1 MSRRV
6 VRQMAATNAS
16 MSVGTNAKDKS
27 SSVKFGAAGIHH
39 KGIGSDTHHKG
50 ILQGGNKSMLSYNVG
65 LAIPG
70 YTGYI
75 PSRSSIVAPPKGTTE
90 HTGRVPPSDAGKK
103 LLLDEFKQTGK
114 TLYTTDTQYF
124 RPQMK
129 AESRLA
135 GGLSTS
141 TTAGSSGNGMDAA
154 GADADA
160 LPKPKF
166 TAVST
171 YKAEIQEADNTMKQ
185 ALDRSHPLYGRS
197 SVGYQTEYSSM
208 ILPGTHGVGK
218 SSMSKSASVNFK
230 MQRQQLQN
238 SSPNLNDL
246 IPRHAVLT
254 RHAAPRFEGV
264 SVYAKN
270 FGKYGSNP
278 MSRTGTVE
286 TARDMLKVATTLE
299 FNGGSTKACDHLP
312 AYGGFIPITHPN
324 VRDLEERLPRQSNK
338 QSMLLCSLDQY
349 SRDTLPGCNGFR
361 PQGIRNIRERGPPN
375 TETIQGRANYAASR
389 GSTQPV
395 VKTNFRRSTEGVMSF
410 YTPGQV
416 SISDNGQALSER
428 YFHNIRPLEGLP
440 RIHHPSK
447 TTSSGYAFTA

>member
-1 MSRRV
+1 
-6 VRQMAATNAS
+6 MAVTS
-16 MSVGTNAKDKS
+16 GQLST
-27 SSVKFGAAGIHH
+27 KFGAAGIHH

-75 PSRSSIVAPPKGTTE
+75 PSRSSIIAPPKGTTE

-103 LLLDEFKQTGK
+103 LLLDEFKQTGR
-114 TLYTTDTQYF
+114 TLYSTDTQHF
-124 RPQMK
+124 RPQLK
-129 AESRLA
+129 DEKSATVSA
-135 GGLSTS
+135 ATTAPTSTS
-141 TTAGSSGNGMDAA
+141 FAEDIGV
-154 GADADA
+154 ADADA
-160 LPKPKF
+160 VPKPRF

-171 YKAEIQEADNTMKQ
+171 YKAEIQDSAETMKQ
-185 ALDRSHPLYGRS
+185 ALERSHPLYGRS

-208 ILPGTHGVGK
+208 ILPGTGGHGSVGT
-218 SSMSKSASVNFK
+218 SRSAEGVT
-230 MQRQQLQN
+230 
-238 SSPNLNDL
+238 NDL
-246 IPRHAVLT
+246 IPRRAVLT
-254 RHAAPRFEGV
+254 RHVAPRFEGV
-264 SVYAKN
+264 SVYTKN

-278 MSRTGTVE
+278 MERTGTVA

-324 VRDLEERLPRQSNK
+324 VMELEARLPRQSNK
-338 QSMLLCSLDQY
+338 QSMLLCALDQY

-375 TETIQGRANYAASR
+375 TETIQGRANYAASSR

-447 TTSSGYAFTA
+447 TTSSGYAFNA